1 MINKKYCN
9 SSKESKCKKCGCEKK
24 NNPSFFE
31 KIKIT
36 LNKFLFK
43 FGLK

>member
-9 SSKESKCKKCGCEKK
+9 SSKENKCKKCRCQKK
-24 NNPSFFE
+24 PKPTLVE

-36 LNKFLFK
+36 LNNFLFK